1 MTKSLITGGSG
12 FFGTNLTRTL
22 LEKGEEVVIY
32 DIVEP
37 VPELKND
44 VEYIKGDILNYETIK
59 KACKGIDT
67 IYHTAALVPISK
79 AGKRFSDIN
88 VKGTENAARASIAN
102 GVCRFIHISS
112 SAVYDLET
120 MPVTEKSKINPVGD
134 YGRAKFRGEGAVRN
148 VYTNILDPNF
158 NNFTIIRPRTIV
170 GLNRAGIFQIL
181 YNWIYHNKTV
191 YIMGDGDNLFQLIS
205 ANDLSEACYA
215 ASKSE
220 KALGEVINIGN
231 DNYNSLNTLIMDLI
245 DYAGSSSKMK
255 HVNANLTKNVLR
267 FLDKLK
273 LSPFAEWHYTT
284 IYKSFYFDTTK
295 AKKLLDWEPKDSNT
309 DMMKN
314 SYDWYIKNRKELEQ
328 HEGTTHR
335 LSPKQGVLRFLK

>member
-1 MTKSLITGGSG
+1 MKSLITGGSG

-37 VPELKND
+37 IPELKND
-44 VEYIKGDILNYETIK
+44 VEYIKGDILNYEAIK
-59 KACKGIDT
+59 KACKNIDT

-88 VKGTENAARASIAN
+88 VKGTENVARASVAN
-102 GVCRFIHISS
+102 HVDRFIHISS

-120 MPVTEKSKINPVGD
+120 MPVTEYTKINPVGD
-134 YGRAKFRGEGAVRN
+134 YGRAKYKGEIAVRKK
-148 VYTNILDPNF
+148 LSGRLNF
-158 NNFTIIRPRTIV
+158 VIIRPRTIV

-181 YNWIYHNKTV
+181 YNWIYHNKTI

-215 ASKSE
+215 ASKSN
-220 KALGEVINIGN
+220 KALEEVINIGN

-245 DYAGSSSKMK
+245 DYAESDSKIK

-295 AKKLLDWEPKDSNT
+295 AKELLDWEPKDSNT
-309 DMMKN
+309 DMVKN

-335 LSPKQGVLRFLK
+335 LSPKQGVLRLIR